1 MVPLNDINFEKTN
14 GGMGRTAASEDP
26 ISGLCLVLPEM
37 ADEDFLHIDNKSQFD
52 VIGENLYAAK
62 IRYPEQLADYGF
74 VEQSMLPEDVINV
87 SSVKEYEKRAA
98 VNTICYHVSE
108 FFRMSPKGT
117 LYLYISN
124 MQLAFSGD
132 ELKALADYANGT
144 IRKLGILARG
154 MSGSIFT
161 SLQLTASELEREHK
175 PLSLMVTTS
184 GNLVSFTK
192 SDTEEGYKYTST
204 ITPVQDMTTQD
215 FASVTNKFEG
225 GCNISYLISCDLD
238 PELIQS
244 LGQYA
249 YCGCIGTCLGAMS
262 KAAVNECIA
271 WVQKFPLSLK
281 EPGFVSGEL
290 LSSVSHNIL
299 SLINENRYIFVLKH
313 VGDNENCYFND
324 SHTLDLETS
333 DYAYIENVQTID
345 KACREIRKNLL
356 PYLNSPLLIDANSG
370 KADPS
375 IVAFLETIAG
385 RALEDMEKAGE
396 LSGYS
401 VTIDPDQNVLATSEL
416 EVVIKQ
422 VARGVI
428 RRMRIK
434 IGYTT
439 KL

>member
-1 MVPLNDINFEKTN
+1 MAPLNDINFEKTN

-26 ISGLCLVLPEM
+26 ISGLIMELPELTEAM
-37 ADEDFLHIDNKSQFD
+37 LLEESNRAQF
-52 VIGENLYAAK
+52 EKTANLYIAK
-62 IRYPEQLADYGF
+62 LRYPEQLEDYRL
-74 VEQSMLPEDVINV
+74 VKQSMLPEDTVDV
-87 SSVKEYEKRAA
+87 PTVAEYMRRAA
-98 VNTICYHVSE
+98 INTVVYHVSE
-108 FFRMSPKGT
+108 FFRMSPNGT
-117 LYLYISN
+117 LYLGIKN
-124 MQLAFSGD
+124 DAGGVD
-132 ELKALADYANGT
+132 EENDIPELQNYANGT
-144 IRKLGILARG
+144 IRKMGVFSKAFNYSKAQSVAIDLE
-154 MSGSIFT
+154 
-161 SLQLTASELEREHK
+161 LTHK
-175 PLSLMVTTS
+175 PLSVL
-184 GNLVSFTK
+184 GAKKGIN
-192 SDTEEGYKYTST
+192 
-204 ITPVQDMTTQD
+204 ITFTQD
-215 FASVTNKFEG
+215 GHEG
-225 GCNISYLISCDLD
+225 DFYYIATLEPVWGITINYFSSTTLKGKSCCKVSLLISCDLD

-249 YCGCIGTCLGAMS
+249 YYGCVGTCLGAMS

-290 LSSVSHNIL
+290 LSSVSRQVL
-299 SLINENRYIFVLKH
+299 DLINENRYIFVLRH
-313 VGDNENCYFND
+313 VGDDNNYFND

-370 KADPS
+370 KVDPS
-375 IVAFLETIAG
+375 TVAFLETTAG

-401 VTIDPDQNVLATSEL
+401 VTIDPDQNVLSTSEL
-416 EVVIKQ
+416 EIVIKQ
-422 VARGVI
+422 VATGVM

>member
-1 MVPLNDINFEKTN
+1 MAPLNDINFEKTN

-26 ISGLCLVLPEM
+26 ISGLIMELPELTEAM
-37 ADEDFLHIDNKSQFD
+37 LLEESNRAQF
-52 VIGENLYAAK
+52 EKTANLYIAK
-62 IRYPEQLADYGF
+62 LRYPEQLEDYGL
-74 VEQSMLPEDVINV
+74 VKQSMLPEDVV
-87 SSVKEYEKRAA
+87 DVPSVAEYMKRAA
-98 VNTICYHVSE
+98 VNAVVYHVSE
-108 FFRMSPKGT
+108 FFRMSPNGT
-117 LYLYISN
+117 LYLCIKN
-124 MQLAFSGD
+124 DVRGVNEQEDIHGLQN
-132 ELKALADYANGT
+132 YANGT
-144 IRKLGILARG
+144 IRKMGVFSKAFNCSMTQDTAINLE
-154 MSGSIFT
+154 
-161 SLQLTASELEREHK
+161 LTHK
-175 PLSLMVTTS
+175 PLSIL
-184 GNLVSFTK
+184 GTK
-192 SDTEEGYKYTST
+192 KGIGITFLQFREEGSFCYEPV
-204 ITPVQDMTTQD
+204 INPVQGVTVDYFSSTTPK
-215 FASVTNKFEG
+215 VK
-225 GCNISYLISCDLD
+225 GCCNVSLLISCDLD

-249 YCGCIGTCLGAMS
+249 YYGCVGTCLGAMS

-281 EPGFVSGEL
+281 EPGFVTGDL
-290 LSSVSHNIL
+290 LSSVSHNVL
-299 SLINENRYIFVLKH
+299 SLINENRYIFVLRH
-313 VGDNENCYFND
+313 VGDDNNYFND

-370 KADPS
+370 KVDPS
-375 IVAFLETIAG
+375 TVAFLETTAG

-401 VTIDPDQNVLATSEL
+401 VTIDPDQNVLSTSEL
-416 EVVIKQ
+416 EFVIKQ
-422 VARGVI
+422 VATGVM

>member
-1 MVPLNDINFEKTN
+1 MAPLNDINFEKTN

-26 ISGLCLVLPEM
+26 ISGLIMELPELTEAM
-37 ADEDFLHIDNKSQFD
+37 LLEESNRAQF
-52 VIGENLYAAK
+52 EKTANLYIAK
-62 IRYPEQLADYGF
+62 LRYPEQLEDYGF
-74 VEQSMLPEDVINV
+74 VKQSMLPEDVV
-87 SSVKEYEKRAA
+87 DVPSVAEYMKRAA
-98 VNTICYHVSE
+98 VNAVVYHVSE
-108 FFRMSPKGT
+108 FFRMSPNGT
-117 LYLYISN
+117 LYLCVKNDVRGVNEQEDIPRLQN
-124 MQLAFSGD
+124 
-132 ELKALADYANGT
+132 YANGT
-144 IRKLGILARG
+144 IRKMGVFSKVFSWSTTQDTAINLE
-154 MSGSIFT
+154 
-161 SLQLTASELEREHK
+161 LTHK
-175 PLSLMVTTS
+175 PLSILGTKWGIEITFLQS
-184 GNLVSFTK
+184 G
-192 SDTEEGYKYTST
+192 EEGSFCYEPV
-204 ITPVQDMTTQD
+204 INPVQGVTVDYFSSTTPK
-215 FASVTNKFEG
+215 VK
-225 GCNISYLISCDLD
+225 GCCNVSLLISCDLD

-249 YCGCIGTCLGAMS
+249 YYGCVGTCLGAMS

-281 EPGFVSGEL
+281 EPGFVTGDL
-290 LSSVSHNIL
+290 LSSVSHNVL
-299 SLINENRYIFVLKH
+299 SLINENRYIFVLRH
-313 VGDNENCYFND
+313 VGDDNNYFND

-370 KADPS
+370 KVDPS
-375 IVAFLETIAG
+375 TVAFLETTAG

-401 VTIDPDQNVLATSEL
+401 VTIDPDQNVLSTSEL
-416 EVVIKQ
+416 EFVIKQ
-422 VARGVI
+422 VATGVM

>member
-37 ADEDFLHIDNKSQFD
+37 ANEDFLHIYNKSQFD

-74 VEQSMLPEDVINV
+74 VERSMLPEDVINV
-87 SSVKEYEKRAA
+87 SSVEEYEKRAA

-124 MQLAFSGD
+124 MRLAFSGD
-132 ELKALADYANGT
+132 ELKALADYANGS
-144 IRKLGILARG
+144 IRRLGILAKD

-161 SLQLTASELEREHK
+161 PLQLTALELEREHK

-192 SDTEEGYKYTST
+192 SDTVGGYKYTPT
-204 ITPVQDMTTQD
+204 ITPIHDMTTQH

-249 YCGCIGTCLGAMS
+249 YCGCMGACLGAMS

-290 LSSVSHNIL
+290 LSSVSRQVL
-299 SLINENRYIFVLKH
+299 DLINENRYIFVLRH
-313 VGDNENCYFND
+313 VGDDNNYFND

>member
-1 MVPLNDINFEKTN
+1 MIIVKQKQKIMVPLNDIIVEKKN

-26 ISGLCLVLPEM
+26 ISGLCLALPEM
-37 ADEDFLHIDNKSQFD
+37 ENVDFLNYYNKSRFD

-74 VEQSMLPEDVINV
+74 VEQSMLPEDVVNV

-132 ELKALADYANGT
+132 ELKALADYANGS
-144 IRKLGILARG
+144 IRRLGILAKD

-161 SLQLTASELEREHK
+161 SLQLTALELEREHK

-192 SDTEEGYKYTST
+192 NDALGGYEYTPT
-204 ITPVQDMTTQD
+204 ITPIHDMTTRD

-249 YCGCIGTCLGAMS
+249 YCGCMGACLGAMS

-290 LSSVSHNIL
+290 LSSVSRQVL
-299 SLINENRYIFVLKH
+299 DLINENRYIFVLRH
-313 VGDNENCYFND
+313 VGDDNN
-324 SHTLDLETS
+324 
-333 DYAYIENVQTID
+333 
-345 KACREIRKNLL
+345 
-356 PYLNSPLLIDANSG
+356 YL
-370 KADPS
+370 
-375 IVAFLETIAG
+375 TIATLLTL
-385 RALEDMEKAGE
+385 RHLTM
-396 LSGYS
+396 L
-401 VTIDPDQNVLATSEL
+401 I
-416 EVVIKQ
+416 
-422 VARGVI
+422 
-428 RRMRIK
+428 
-434 IGYTT
+434 
-439 KL
+439 

>member
-1 MVPLNDINFEKTN
+1 MAPLNDINFEKTN

-26 ISGLCLVLPEM
+26 ISGLIMELPELTEAM
-37 ADEDFLHIDNKSQFD
+37 LLGESNRAQF
-52 VIGENLYAAK
+52 EKTANLYIAK
-62 IRYPEQLADYGF
+62 LRYPEQLEDYGF
-74 VEQSMLPEDVINV
+74 VKQSMLPEDVV
-87 SSVKEYEKRAA
+87 DVPSVAEYMKRAA
-98 VNTICYHVSE
+98 VNTVVYHVSE
-108 FFRMSPKGT
+108 FFRMSPNGT
-117 LYLYISN
+117 LYLCVKNDVRGVNEEEDIPRLQN
-124 MQLAFSGD
+124 
-132 ELKALADYANGT
+132 YANGT
-144 IRKLGILARG
+144 IRKMGVFSKAFNA
-154 MSGSIFT
+154 S
-161 SLQLTASELEREHK
+161 TAQSTAAELELTHK
-175 PLSLMVTTS
+175 PLSILGAMKGIRINFIQDGGEGSFYYEAIIEPIQGITVNYFSSSTQKLKDRR
-184 GNLVSFTK
+184 NVSL
-192 SDTEEGYKYTST
+192 
-204 ITPVQDMTTQD
+204 
-215 FASVTNKFEG
+215 
-225 GCNISYLISCDLD
+225 LISCDLD

-249 YCGCIGTCLGAMS
+249 YYGCVGTCLGAMS

-281 EPGFVSGEL
+281 EPGFVTGDL
-290 LSSVSHNIL
+290 LSSVSHNVL
-299 SLINENRYIFVLKH
+299 SLINENRYIFVLRH
-313 VGDNENCYFND
+313 VGDDNNYFND

-370 KADPS
+370 KVDPS
-375 IVAFLETIAG
+375 TVAFLETTAG

-401 VTIDPDQNVLATSEL
+401 VTIDPDQNVLSTSEL
-416 EVVIKQ
+416 EFVIKQ
-422 VARGVI
+422 VATGVM